1 MSQDENAVNTE
12 VEVQEST
19 APESASEET
28 KTPEVADPILDE
40 LTSDEDKPTIVA
52 ETKEQPEEAEGEEES
67 EPEETSEDT
76 QETEAEEQPQGEEKP
91 LSPKAENR
99 FQQLANENKALRE
112 YIEKINAEVYKP
124 QTTEELIDEGLSPEL
139 AEVRSLKQQLEVQE
153 YNNRVVEAQT
163 YLSQDSA
170 RVLSDFPIFDPD
182 SPEYQ
187 EDIAASAAEA
197 LEKSLI
203 IDPNTKQIIGS
214 HLSPYQIYKPIADAY
229 EKSKVAGQIQG
240 QKATEKMLAN
250 AEPRP
255 SATPKQSKKDPL
267 LEILS
272 SDD

>member
-12 VEVQEST
+12 VEQETT
-19 APESASEET
+19 ATESAPEET
-28 KTPEVADPILDE
+28 KTPEVADPVLDT
-40 LTSDEDKPTIVA
+40 LSSDEDSVVTSEA
-52 ETKEQPEEAEGEEES
+52 TKEKPAEES
-67 EPEETSEDT
+67 EESSDDTEDSDAEET
-76 QETEAEEQPQGEEKP
+76 QETNEEQPQGEEKP

-99 FQQLANENKALRE
+99 FQQLANENRALKE

-124 QTTEELIDEGLSPEL
+124 QTTEELIDEGLTPEL

-153 YNNRVVEAQT
+153 YNNKVVEAQS
-163 YLSQDSA
+163 YLSNDSA
-170 RVLSDFPIFDPD
+170 RVMQDFPIFDPD
-182 SPEYQ
+182 SPEFQ

-203 IDPNTKQIIGS
+203 IDPNTNQIIGS
-214 HLSPYQIYKPIADAY
+214 HLTPYQIYKPIADAF

-250 AEPRP
+250 VDARP
-255 SATPKQSKKDPL
+255 SATPKQPKKDPL
-267 LEILS
+267 MEILS